1 MVEEVDRRL
10 ISVFETDVDQP
21 ELLQSMR
28 DIVSFSGVLKELSDK
43 DYFQSP
49 HQVLRFLRVIQL
61 INLEALGL
69 TDALEDEEQIFY
81 RYRHIYEYDEE
92 ITLGFVKHLIYVLGK
107 YNWVTKTSRRI
118 KMRDLG
124 KRMIDSLIRLANDS
138 LAYYLNDE
146 VARSLFQAKRDAE
159 LSEAYDDKG
168 ISGGNKLASMIRNV
182 EEATELLIERELEY
196 LADRNALMQVEVIHQ
211 LMQEL
216 EVKMEERLAMFETLD
231 QELIFSTIK
240 QRGIT
245 AISEGTKISLGTI
258 NKILKFAHLRE
269 TDVIRTIQPDLLR
282 QFIERTF
289 NPPVDSDIPNA
300 HQILSFM
307 EQDQYED
314 EAMDGMWV
322 PIKFA
327 SPISPETVDI
337 GIDYLEN
344 YQPTTEPI
352 EVVVEEFFPE
362 LDEVMEDELDDL
374 MGEAK
379 WQMTKQMIHTE
390 RLENYLDEVEE
401 ASLDELIV
409 ESGSSSWSDV
419 LNGLIGASALIGNKK
434 ADLDEKANKKIKQDH
449 ENRDWRWID
458 DEQGGYGISKRRR
471 GGSGK
476 S

>member
-1 MVEEVDRRL
+1 
-10 ISVFETDVDQP
+10 ETDVDQP

-258 NKILKFAHLRE
+258 N
-269 TDVIRTIQPDLLR
+269 
-282 QFIERTF
+282 
-289 NPPVDSDIPNA
+289 
-300 HQILSFM
+300 
-307 EQDQYED
+307 
-314 EAMDGMWV
+314 
-322 PIKFA
+322 
-327 SPISPETVDI
+327 
-337 GIDYLEN
+337 
-344 YQPTTEPI
+344 
-352 EVVVEEFFPE
+352 
-362 LDEVMEDELDDL
+362 
-374 MGEAK
+374 
-379 WQMTKQMIHTE
+379 
-390 RLENYLDEVEE
+390 
-401 ASLDELIV
+401 
-409 ESGSSSWSDV
+409 
-419 LNGLIGASALIGNKK
+419 
-434 ADLDEKANKKIKQDH
+434 
-449 ENRDWRWID
+449 
-458 DEQGGYGISKRRR
+458 
-471 GGSGK
+471 
-476 S
+476 

>member
-1 MVEEVDRRL
+1 
-10 ISVFETDVDQP
+10 ETDVDQP

-182 EEATELLIERELEY
+182 EEAVHLLKDRELEY
-196 LADRNALMQVEVIHQ
+196 LANRHALTQVQ
-211 LMQEL
+211 LINSLMEDL
-216 EVKMEERLAMFETLD
+216 EVKMSERIRAYETFEDSLPLANLF
-231 QELIFSTIK
+231 QQGIFT
-240 QRGIT
+240 
-245 AISEGTKISLGTI
+245 ISEGIKISLGTI
-258 NKILKFAHLRE
+258 NKI
-269 TDVIRTIQPDLLR
+269 
-282 QFIERTF
+282 
-289 NPPVDSDIPNA
+289 
-300 HQILSFM
+300 M
-307 EQDQYED
+307 
-314 EAMDGMWV
+314 
-322 PIKFA
+322 
-327 SPISPETVDI
+327 
-337 GIDYLEN
+337 
-344 YQPTTEPI
+344 
-352 EVVVEEFFPE
+352 
-362 LDEVMEDELDDL
+362 
-374 MGEAK
+374 
-379 WQMTKQMIHTE
+379 
-390 RLENYLDEVEE
+390 
-401 ASLDELIV
+401 
-409 ESGSSSWSDV
+409 
-419 LNGLIGASALIGNKK
+419 
-434 ADLDEKANKKIKQDH
+434 
-449 ENRDWRWID
+449 
-458 DEQGGYGISKRRR
+458 
-471 GGSGK
+471 
-476 S
+476 